1 MFLNLKTLLT
11 SAFVTYSNTDSYKL
25 VFCKVL
31 SKGSKGR

>member
-1 MFLNLKTLLT
+1 MFFNQKTPL
-11 SAFVTYSNTDSYKL
+11 SYAFVTYSNTDSYKL

>member
-1 MFLNLKTLLT
+1 MFFNQKTLL
-11 SAFVTYSNTDSYKL
+11 SYAFVTYSNTDSYKL